1 MSNNTVGTRTDFT
14 FIDLFA
20 GIGGIRIALEKYGG
34 KCVFSSEWNKYSRKT
49 YEHNFGDSPAGDIT
63 KINATD
69 IPDHAVLAAGFPC
82 QPFSIAGI
90 SKKKSLNRP
99 VGFEDKTQGTLFFE
113 IMRIIRK
120 KRPKAV
126 LLENVKNL
134 KTHDNGNTFAIIR
147 ESLESLGYDVH
158 EDVIDARKL
167 VPQHRERIYIVAFDT
182 ETDFT
187 FPEIKD
193 KNPKLSKILEEE
205 TPSKYTL
212 TLGVW
217 KALKRHAEYHKKKG
231 NGFGYGMTDPD
242 GVSRTLSARYYK
254 DGAEILVSQGRGRR
268 PRRLT
273 PKECRKLMGFPKWF
287 KIPEDVSDCQA
298 YQQFGNSVAVP
309 IVEHVAKAMIEAMN
323 REKPITVN
331 NVR

>member
-1 MSNNTVGTRTDFT
+1 MWNLNRLKKNQKFT

-20 GIGGIRIALEKYGG
+20 GIGGIRIALEKSGG
-34 KCVFSSEWNKYSRKT
+34 KCVFSSEWNKYSRET
-49 YEHNFGDSPAGDIT
+49 YQHNFEDVPAGDIT
-63 KINATD
+63 KINAAD

-113 IMRIIRK
+113 IMRIIRE
-120 KRPKAV
+120 KRPRAV

-134 KTHDNGNTFAIIR
+134 KNHDNGNTFEIIR

-158 EDVIDARKL
+158 EKVIDARKL

-182 ETDFT
+182 ETDFA
-187 FPEIKD
+187 FPEIED
-193 KNPKLSKILEEE
+193 RNPKFANILEKH

-217 KALKRHAEYHKKKG
+217 KALKRHAENHRKKG
-231 NGFGYGMTDPD
+231 NGFGYGIADPE
-242 GVSRTLSARYYK
+242 
-254 DGAEILVSQGRGRR
+254 GALLNALV
-268 PRRLT
+268 
-273 PKECRKLMGFPKWF
+273 
-287 KIPEDVSDCQA
+287 
-298 YQQFGNSVAVP
+298 N
-309 IVEHVAKAMIEAMN
+309 
-323 REKPITVN
+323 
-331 NVR
+331 